1 MHLETLMLLP
11 VFWLWPALSLES
23 TPHCILHRS
32 FKPPQLLTRK
42 NSLTWGFLQE
52 RITTTD
58 YNGSRFKYPVF
69 LNTVQSFLA
78 AMTGFVYLT
87 VSTKHPHKPGR
98 PLPIF
103 PSRNI
108 IYPLLLVALTSSLS
122 SPFGYASLAHI
133 DYITFILAKS
143 CKLLP
148 VILLHTTVFRRRYPL
163 YKYLVVLAVT
173 LGVAVFT
180 LHHPAEASKAS
191 KHASKST
198 EGRNVTWGLLLLSI
212 NLLFDGLTNST
223 QDYIF
228 RAFKPFTAPQ
238 MMCAMNVMSTSLTA
252 TYLIAAPYIAQ
263 TPIGPFLGMK
273 GGDELS
279 KALNFVQKYPSVGY
293 DVVAFGIAGAVG
305 QVAICKSTFHAITCL
320 YPNSIQSTRLPISPH
335 LSSLPLQ

>member
-1 MHLETLMLLP
+1 M
-11 VFWLWPALSLES
+11 
-23 TPHCILHRS
+23 I
-32 FKPPQLLTRK
+32 

-78 AMTGFVYLT
+78 AMTGFIYLT

-108 IYPLLLVALTSSLS
+108 IYPLTLVALTSSLS

-148 VILLHTTVFRRRYPL
+148 VMLLHTTVFRRRYPL

-191 KHASKST
+191 KHASKAGSS
-198 EGRNVTWGLLLLSI
+198 EGRNATWGLLLLAI

-228 RAFKPFTAPQ
+228 QKFKPFTAPQ

-263 TPIGPFLGMK
+263 TPIGTFLGMK

-279 KALNFVQKYPSVGY
+279 KALAFVQKYPTVGY
-293 DVVAFGIAGAVG
+293 DVVAFGFCGALG
-305 QVAICKSTFHAITCL
+305 QVAICTFHLCIASAFTADL
-320 YPNSIQSTRLPISPH
+320 LQSTQSPTSRLWSSSP
-335 LSSLPLQ
+335 